1 MAAQLVLVRHG
12 ESTANRDNE
21 FTGWTDVPLTP
32 KGQQQAHLVGQNLT
46 QHHFIFDDV
55 HTSYLQRAIMTANII
70 LAEMDQSWLPLH
82 KTWRLNERH
91 YGALR
96 GLNKDAA
103 REKYGVK
110 AVALWRRSYTA
121 VPPLLTET
129 TPDRRYPAG
138 IEPQGESLAMASE
151 RLLPYWQA
159 VVAPALKAGRN
170 QLIVAHGST
179 LRALIKYIENISDE
193 DIDGLEIANG
203 DPIFYQVDAQL
214 NYSQR
219 QDIHAIT
226 TQQSHHEK
234 ESHLGDKHLD
244 TH

>member
-1 MAAQLVLVRHG
+1 MVAQLVLVRHG

-32 KGQQQAHLVGQNLT
+32 KGQQQARQVGQILA
-46 QHHFIFDDV
+46 QYQLQFDDV
-55 HTSYLQRAIMTANII
+55 HTSYLQRAIVTVNII
-70 LAEMDQSWLPLH
+70 LDEMNQAWVPMH

-103 REKYGVK
+103 RQKYGVE

-121 VPPLLTET
+121 VPPLLAET
-129 TPDRRYPAG
+129 KPTHRYPLG
-138 IEPQGESLAMASE
+138 IEPRGESLAMASD
-151 RLLPYWQA
+151 RLLPYWHQ
-159 VVAPALKAGRN
+159 VVAPALRAGRH

-179 LRALIKYIENISDE
+179 LRALIKYLEQISDE
-193 DIDGLEIANG
+193 AIDGLEIANG

-214 NYSQR
+214 HYGQR
-219 QDIHAIT
+219 QY
-226 TQQSHHEK
+226 
-234 ESHLGDKHLD
+234 L
-244 TH
+244 THKPAR